1 MKKDALQLEDLKVSN
16 LPELQGWKEKQQKL
30 VEENP
35 YVEIVDNK
43 SYEVA
48 CKSRTAL
55 LKGRTELEKQDKLI
69 ASKLTSFRKEV
80 KQETDN
86 LIAITLPY
94 EEKQQS
100 EVKRYE
106 EIKAAEKAEK
116 DRLEQER
123 IDCIKTR
130 IDNCETES
138 YRIIQNTTIDNIE
151 IHKTMIDAFVNAE
164 FDYEEFDIL
173 FEQSKDRIQTS
184 WDLKCADIQEK
195 EAQRIENERLQ
206 KEAEQ
211 ARRVSELQASRLSE
225 LTPYI
230 AYGEAM
236 DLTNLHSIEE
246 SVWVEVIAS
255 KKALFEAEQ
264 KEKQEAQE
272 KIEADKQK
280 IFEIRKN
287 RLEEIGF
294 TIDNENVFRHPDLN
308 LGIIQG
314 YAYNSIFDA
323 DVIDFETIISEAK
336 IAIDKAKEL
345 RIEEKIKLRV
355 EVLKNLGFKE
365 DVGVEYPFILSDEI
379 FINEEILANRDDLW
393 FNEFVSDAKKY
404 LHSKAEQQR
413 LADEK
418 LAKEDAE
425 KLKKENKAREKRLAK
440 DKENISLIL
449 SYTDLYFKGVETEN
463 IEILDFIKSSE
474 EKIKN
479 LKIELLTELNNL

>member
-100 EVKRYE
+100 EVKRFE
-106 EIKAAEKAEK
+106 EIKVAEKAEEK
-116 DRLEQER
+116 RIEQLR
-123 IDCIKTR
+123 VDTIKSQIT
-130 IDNCETES
+130 NFETAS
-138 YRIIQNTTIDNIE
+138 YGVIQDTTIENVDL
-151 IHKTMIDAFVNAE
+151 HKSMLDAFANAD

-173 FEQSKDRIQTS
+173 FEQAKARIQTS
-184 WDLKCADIQEK
+184 WDLKCSDIQEK
-195 EAQRIENERLQ
+195 ESQRVENERLQ

-211 ARRVSELQASRLSE
+211 ARIVSELQASRLNE

-230 AYGEAM
+230 AYGEPI
-236 DLTNLHSIEE
+236 DLTNLHSIDE
-246 SVWVEVIAS
+246 SVWTDVIAS

-264 KEKQEAQE
+264 KKQQEAQE

-280 IFEIRKN
+280 IFEIRVKRFQEAGVEFGEGFVARIIN
-287 RLEEIGF
+287 RGDGTQFELTKEMVLDSD
-294 TIDNENVFRHPDLN
+294 TIE
-308 LGIIQG
+308 
-314 YAYNSIFDA
+314 
-323 DVIDFETIISEAK
+323 FETLFSNTLLEVEKHRLNVENA
-336 IAIDKAKEL
+336 EEQ
-345 RIEEKIKLRV
+345 RI
-355 EVLKNLGFKE
+355 
-365 DVGVEYPFILSDEI
+365 
-379 FINEEILANRDDLW
+379 
-393 FNEFVSDAKKY
+393 
-404 LHSKAEQQR
+404 
-413 LADEK
+413 ADEK

-425 KLKKENKAREKRLAK
+425 RLKKENKAREKRLAF

-474 EKIKN
+474 EKIKA

>member
-100 EVKRYE
+100 EVKRFE
-106 EIKAAEKAEK
+106 EIKAAEKAEEK
-116 DRLEQER
+116 RIEQLR
-123 IDCIKTR
+123 VDTIKSK
-130 IDNCETES
+130 INNFETAS
-138 YRIIQNTTIDNIE
+138 YGVIQDTTIENVDL
-151 IHKTMIDAFVNAE
+151 HKSMLDAFANAD

-173 FEQSKDRIQTS
+173 FEQAKARIQTS
-184 WDLKCADIQEK
+184 WDLKCSDIQEK
-195 EAQRIENERLQ
+195 ESQRVENERLQ

-211 ARRVSELQASRLSE
+211 ARIVSELQASRLNE

-230 AYGEAM
+230 AYGEPM
-236 DLTNLHSIEE
+236 DLANLHSIDE
-246 SVWVEVIAS
+246 SVWIEVIAS

-264 KEKQEAQE
+264 KKQQEAQE

-280 IFEIRKN
+280 IFEIRVKRFQEAGVELGEGFVARIIN
-287 RLEEIGF
+287 RGDGTQFELTKEMVLDSD
-294 TIDNENVFRHPDLN
+294 TIE
-308 LGIIQG
+308 
-314 YAYNSIFDA
+314 
-323 DVIDFETIISEAK
+323 FETLFSNTLLEVEKHRLNVENAENQRIS
-336 IAIDKAKEL
+336 
-345 RIEEKIKLRV
+345 
-355 EVLKNLGFKE
+355 
-365 DVGVEYPFILSDEI
+365 
-379 FINEEILANRDDLW
+379 
-393 FNEFVSDAKKY
+393 
-404 LHSKAEQQR
+404 
-413 LADEK
+413 DEK

-425 KLKKENKAREKRLAK
+425 RLKKKNKAREKRLAF

-474 EKIKN
+474 EKIKA

>member
-100 EVKRYE
+100 EVKRFE
-106 EIKAAEKAEK
+106 EIKAAEKAEEK
-116 DRLEQER
+116 RIEQLR
-123 IDCIKTR
+123 VDTIKSK
-130 IDNCETES
+130 INNFETAS
-138 YRIIQNTTIDNIE
+138 YGVIQDTTIENVDL
-151 IHKTMIDAFVNAE
+151 HKSMLDAFANAD

-173 FEQSKDRIQTS
+173 FEQAKARIQTS

-195 EAQRIENERLQ
+195 EAQRVENERLQ

-211 ARRVSELQASRLSE
+211 ARIVSELQASRLNE

-230 AYGEAM
+230 AYGEPM
-236 DLTNLHSIEE
+236 DLANLHSIDE
-246 SVWVEVIAS
+246 SVWIEVIAS

-264 KEKQEAQE
+264 KKQQEAQE

-280 IFEIRKN
+280 IFEIRVKRFQEAGVEFGEGFVARIIN
-287 RLEEIGF
+287 RGDGTQFELTKEMVLDSD
-294 TIDNENVFRHPDLN
+294 TIE
-308 LGIIQG
+308 
-314 YAYNSIFDA
+314 
-323 DVIDFETIISEAK
+323 FETLFSNTLLEVEKHRLNVENA
-336 IAIDKAKEL
+336 EEQ
-345 RIEEKIKLRV
+345 RI
-355 EVLKNLGFKE
+355 
-365 DVGVEYPFILSDEI
+365 
-379 FINEEILANRDDLW
+379 
-393 FNEFVSDAKKY
+393 
-404 LHSKAEQQR
+404 
-413 LADEK
+413 ADEK

-425 KLKKENKAREKRLAK
+425 RLKKENKAREKRLAF

-474 EKIKN
+474 EKIKA

>member
-100 EVKRYE
+100 EVKRFE
-106 EIKAAEKAEK
+106 EIKAADKAEEK
-116 DRLEQER
+116 RIEQLR
-123 IDCIKTR
+123 VDTIKSK
-130 IDNCETES
+130 INNFETAS
-138 YRIIQNTTIDNIE
+138 YGVIQDTTIENVDL
-151 IHKTMIDAFVNAE
+151 HKSMLDAFANAD

-173 FEQSKDRIQTS
+173 FEQAKARIQTS

-195 EAQRIENERLQ
+195 EAQRVENERLQ

-211 ARRVSELQASRLSE
+211 ARIVSELQASRLNE

-230 AYGEAM
+230 AYGEPI
-236 DLTNLHSIEE
+236 DLTNLHSIDE
-246 SVWVEVIAS
+246 SVWIEVIAS

-264 KEKQEAQE
+264 KKQQEAQE
-272 KIEADKQK
+272 KIESDKQK
-280 IFEIRKN
+280 IFEIRVKRFEDAGVELGEGFVARIIN
-287 RLEEIGF
+287 RGDGTQFRLTKEMVLESD
-294 TIDNENVFRHPDLN
+294 TIE
-308 LGIIQG
+308 
-314 YAYNSIFDA
+314 
-323 DVIDFETIISEAK
+323 FETLFSNTLLEVEKHRLNVENAENQRIS
-336 IAIDKAKEL
+336 
-345 RIEEKIKLRV
+345 
-355 EVLKNLGFKE
+355 
-365 DVGVEYPFILSDEI
+365 
-379 FINEEILANRDDLW
+379 
-393 FNEFVSDAKKY
+393 
-404 LHSKAEQQR
+404 
-413 LADEK
+413 DEK

-425 KLKKENKAREKRLAK
+425 RLKKENKARENRLAF

-474 EKIKN
+474 EKIKA
-479 LKIELLTELNNL
+479 LKIELLTDLNNL

>member
-100 EVKRYE
+100 EVKRFE
-106 EIKAAEKAEK
+106 EIKAAEKAEEK
-116 DRLEQER
+116 RIEQLR
-123 IDCIKTR
+123 VDTIKSK
-130 IDNCETES
+130 INNFETAS
-138 YRIIQNTTIDNIE
+138 YGVIQDTTIENVDL
-151 IHKTMIDAFVNAE
+151 HKSMLDAFANAD

-173 FEQSKDRIQTS
+173 FEQAKARIQTS
-184 WDLKCADIQEK
+184 WDLKCSDIQEK
-195 EAQRIENERLQ
+195 ESQRVENERLQ

-211 ARRVSELQASRLSE
+211 ARIVSELQASRLNE

-230 AYGEAM
+230 AYGEPM
-236 DLTNLHSIEE
+236 DLANLHSIDE
-246 SVWVEVIAS
+246 SVWIEVIAS

-264 KEKQEAQE
+264 KKQQEAQE

-280 IFEIRKN
+280 IFEIRVKRFQEAGVELGEGFVARIIN
-287 RLEEIGF
+287 RGDGTQFELTKEMVLDSD
-294 TIDNENVFRHPDLN
+294 TIE
-308 LGIIQG
+308 
-314 YAYNSIFDA
+314 
-323 DVIDFETIISEAK
+323 FETLFSNTLLEVEKHRLNVENA
-336 IAIDKAKEL
+336 EEQ
-345 RIEEKIKLRV
+345 RI
-355 EVLKNLGFKE
+355 
-365 DVGVEYPFILSDEI
+365 
-379 FINEEILANRDDLW
+379 
-393 FNEFVSDAKKY
+393 
-404 LHSKAEQQR
+404 
-413 LADEK
+413 ADEK

-425 KLKKENKAREKRLAK
+425 RLKKENKAREKRLAF

-474 EKIKN
+474 EKIKA

>member
-100 EVKRYE
+100 EVKRFE
-106 EIKAAEKAEK
+106 EIKAAEKAEEK
-116 DRLEQER
+116 RIEQLR
-123 IDCIKTR
+123 VDTIKSK
-130 IDNCETES
+130 INNFETAS
-138 YRIIQNTTIDNIE
+138 YGVIQDTTIENVDL
-151 IHKTMIDAFVNAE
+151 HKSMLDAFANAD

-173 FEQSKDRIQTS
+173 FEQAKARIQTS

-195 EAQRIENERLQ
+195 EAQRVENERLQ

-211 ARRVSELQASRLSE
+211 ARIVSELQASRLNE

-230 AYGEAM
+230 AYGEPIG
-236 DLTNLHSIEE
+236 LTNLHSIDE
-246 SVWVEVIAS
+246 SVWIEVIAS

-264 KEKQEAQE
+264 KKQQEAQE

-280 IFEIRKN
+280 IFEIRVKRFQEAGVELGEGFVARIIN
-287 RLEEIGF
+287 RGDGTQFELTKEMVLDSD
-294 TIDNENVFRHPDLN
+294 TIE
-308 LGIIQG
+308 
-314 YAYNSIFDA
+314 
-323 DVIDFETIISEAK
+323 FETLFSNTLLEVEKHRLNVENAENQRIS
-336 IAIDKAKEL
+336 
-345 RIEEKIKLRV
+345 
-355 EVLKNLGFKE
+355 
-365 DVGVEYPFILSDEI
+365 
-379 FINEEILANRDDLW
+379 
-393 FNEFVSDAKKY
+393 
-404 LHSKAEQQR
+404 
-413 LADEK
+413 DEK

-425 KLKKENKAREKRLAK
+425 RLKKENKAREKRLAF

-474 EKIKN
+474 EKIKA

>member
-48 CKSRTAL
+48 CKRRTAL

-116 DRLEQER
+116 DRLELER
-123 IDCIKTR
+123 IDGIKNR
-130 IDNCETES
+130 IDNCESES
-138 YRIIQNTTIDNIE
+138 YRIIQNTTIENVD
-151 IHKTMIDAFVNAE
+151 IHKTMIDAFFNAD

-173 FEQSKDRIQTS
+173 FEQAKSRVQAS

-195 EAQRIENERLQ
+195 EAQRVENERLQ

-211 ARRVSELQASRLSE
+211 ARRISELQTSRLNE

-230 AYGEAM
+230 AYGEPI

-246 SVWVEVIAS
+246 SVWIEVIAS

-264 KEKQEAQE
+264 KKQQEAQE
-272 KIEADKQK
+272 KIESDKQK
-280 IFEIRKN
+280 IFEIRVKRFQEAGVELGEGFVARIIN
-287 RLEEIGF
+287 RGDGTQFELTKEMVLDSD
-294 TIDNENVFRHPDLN
+294 TIE
-308 LGIIQG
+308 
-314 YAYNSIFDA
+314 
-323 DVIDFETIISEAK
+323 FETLFSNTLLEVEKHRLNVENA
-336 IAIDKAKEL
+336 EEQ
-345 RIEEKIKLRV
+345 RI
-355 EVLKNLGFKE
+355 
-365 DVGVEYPFILSDEI
+365 
-379 FINEEILANRDDLW
+379 
-393 FNEFVSDAKKY
+393 
-404 LHSKAEQQR
+404 
-413 LADEK
+413 ADEK

-425 KLKKENKAREKRLAK
+425 RLKKENKARVKRLAEDKKILK
-440 DKENISLIL
+440 DFIDNFD
-449 SYTDLYFKGVETEN
+449 YNKG
-463 IEILDFIKSSE
+463 IEIDKCLLVNEDAKDFYNLIIR
-474 EKIKN
+474 KIES
-479 LKIELLTELNNL
+479 LKTELLTELNNL

>member
-100 EVKRYE
+100 EVKRFE
-106 EIKAAEKAEK
+106 EIKAAEKAEEK
-116 DRLEQER
+116 RIEQLR
-123 IDCIKTR
+123 VDTIKSK
-130 IDNCETES
+130 INNFETAS
-138 YRIIQNTTIDNIE
+138 YGVIQDTTIENVDL
-151 IHKTMIDAFVNAE
+151 HKSMLDAFANAD

-173 FEQSKDRIQTS
+173 FEQAKARIQTS

-195 EAQRIENERLQ
+195 ESQRVENERLQ

-211 ARRVSELQASRLSE
+211 ARIVSELQASRLNE

-230 AYGEAM
+230 AYGEPI
-236 DLTNLHSIEE
+236 DLTNLHSIDE
-246 SVWVEVIAS
+246 SVWIEVIAS

-264 KEKQEAQE
+264 KKQQEAQE
-272 KIEADKQK
+272 KIESDKQK
-280 IFEIRKN
+280 IFEIRKG
-287 RLEEIGF
+287 RLAEIG
-294 TIDNENVFRHPDLN
+294 IYQDDNGWFKNEFSDTLINETLVLECDTLSFEK
-308 LGIIQG
+308 
-314 YAYNSIFDA
+314 SIEDA
-323 DVIDFETIISEAK
+323 KES
-336 IAIDKAKEL
+336 IAIGNEGRVQHKVEL
-345 RIEEKIKLRV
+345 RIEKLK
-355 EVLKNLGFKE
+355 ELGFKE
-365 DVGVEYPFILSDEI
+365 DIGVEYPFSISDKI
-379 FINEEILANRDDLW
+379 FINEQILANRDDLW
-393 FNEFVSDAKKY
+393 FNEFIEDAKKH
-404 LHSKAEQQR
+404 LQTKAEEQR
-413 LADEK
+413 IADEK

-425 KLKKENKAREKRLAK
+425 RLKKKNKAREKRLAF

-449 SYTDLYFKGVETEN
+449 SYTDLYFKGFETEN

-474 EKIKN
+474 EKIKS